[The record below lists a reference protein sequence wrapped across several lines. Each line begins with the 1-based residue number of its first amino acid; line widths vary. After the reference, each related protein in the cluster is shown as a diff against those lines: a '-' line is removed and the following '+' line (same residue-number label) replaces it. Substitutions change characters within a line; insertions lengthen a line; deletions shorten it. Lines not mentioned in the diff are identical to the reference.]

1 VDSESQQY
9 ERLTN
14 IAAKVRE
21 HVVRMSMNGGC
32 FLGAS
37 LSCVDLLVSMYADC
51 LNLSPDLISDPD
63 RDIVLLSKGHAVP
76 ALYGTLAELGYFPA
90 ARLAAHLS
98 TDDSIYWHPN
108 ADIPGV
114 EFHSGSLGHLLS
126 VGIGMA
132 LDARLRGS
140 ESRVFVIV
148 GDGELNEGSIW
159 EAVLV
164 ARAQEL
170 NRLFLLV
177 DRNQLQANIHT
188 EDLSPLEPLAAKF
201 EAFGWA
207 ITLIDGH
214 SFKDLR
220 RALTG
225 SSTRRPTAIIAN
237 TVRGKGIP
245 EHEGRVD
252 KWFVKSNAEQ
262 GAELMAV
269 VRGSSPHKRGTTDL
283 QGEGGK

>member
-1 VDSESQQY
+1 MNIESQQY
-9 ERLTN
+9 DRLTN

-21 HVVRMSMNGGC
+21 HVVRMSVNGGC

-37 LSCVDLLVSMYADC
+37 LSCVDILVSMYADC
-51 LNLSPDLISDPD
+51 LNLSPDRVNSCD

-90 ARLAAHLS
+90 SRLAAHLQ

-108 ADIPGV
+108 PDIPGV
-114 EFHSGSLGHLLS
+114 EFRSGSLGHLLS

-140 ESRVFVIV
+140 ESRVYVIV

-159 EAVLV
+159 EAALV

-170 NRLFLLV
+170 NRLFLVV
-177 DRNQLQANIHT
+177 DRNQLQANIQT
-188 EDLSPLEPLAAKF
+188 EDLVPLEPLAAKF
-201 EAFGWA
+201 EAFGW
-207 ITLIDGH
+207 TVTTIDGH
-214 SFKDLR
+214 SFGELR
-220 RALTG
+220 RALTD
-225 SSTRRPTAIIAN
+225 SSTRRSTAIIAN

-245 EHEGRVD
+245 AHEGRVN

-262 GAELMAV
+262 GEALMASL
-269 VRGSSPHKRGTTDL
+269 RESSLRSPRTTEMD
-283 QGEGGK
+283 QESGK